1 MRIESNNPYFTFYSM
16 STPFFNY
23 SYNALNNA
31 ITTEKLCQYDVDGMQ
46 IEEYMVLPYWVITQS
61 EVAPFIT
68 FILSKNIHNK
78 ECHFLKQEIV
88 VNQKNVDLIVEN
100 SRELLRKLFAPI
112 FDKYSFTLKGVLVIE
127 RTLVILHQ
135 LEINYYDVL
144 VLKHSVLPIAIATV
158 SEILNDGHIHDCK
171 IDESVSTFFAD
182 NLELC
187 VLQNERGGIYETP
200 SVYYTCSNTT
210 TLEYDVLFCPPNR
223 TNLHDRSN
231 LHNRSNLH
239 HRTSSRAYKLYDE
252 VIAHN
257 TKCGIIRVCLFLK
270 RHRVEFRE
278 VLQIFD
284 NCDSIS
290 VMTDENGGTHYVKSQ
305 GQVVALSHYEI

>member
-1 MRIESNNPYFTFYSM
+1 M
-16 STPFFNY
+16 STYVFEY
-23 SYNALNNA
+23 SYNALSNA

-78 ECHFLKQEIV
+78 VCHFLKQEIV

-112 FDKYSFTLKGVLVIE
+112 FDKYSFTLKGVIVIG
-127 RTLVILHQ
+127 RTLVILHE
-135 LEINYYDVL
+135 LKINYYDVL
-144 VLKHSVLPIAIATV
+144 VLKPIGSSVVVATV

-171 IDESVSTFFAD
+171 IDDSVSTFFAN

-200 SVYYTCSNTT
+200 SVYYAVSNTT
-210 TLEYDVLFCPPNR
+210 TLEYDALFCPPNR
-223 TNLHDRSN
+223 TNLY
-231 LHNRSNLH
+231 

-257 TKCGIIRVCLFLK
+257 TKCRVIRVCLFLK

-305 GQVVALSHYEI
+305 GQVAALSHYEI

>member
-1 MRIESNNPYFTFYSM
+1 M
-16 STPFFNY
+16 STYVFQY
-23 SYNALNNA
+23 SYNALSNA

-68 FILSKNIHNK
+68 FILSKNERDK
-78 ECHFLKQEIV
+78 VCHFLKQEIV

-112 FDKYSFTLKGVLVIE
+112 FDKYSFTLKGVIVIG
-127 RTLVILHQ
+127 RTLVILHE
-135 LEINYYDVL
+135 LKINYYDVL
-144 VLKHSVLPIAIATV
+144 VLKPSDSSVAVATV

-171 IDESVSTFFAD
+171 IDDSVCTFFAN

-200 SVYYTCSNTT
+200 SVYYAVSNTT
-210 TLEYDVLFCPPNR
+210 TLEYDALFCPPNR
-223 TNLHDRSN
+223 ANLHDRTNS
-231 LHNRSNLH
+231 RS
-239 HRTSSRAYKLYDE
+239 YKLYDE

-257 TKCGIIRVCLFLK
+257 TKCRVIRVCLFFK

-278 VLQIFD
+278 VLHIFD

-290 VMTDENGGTHYVKSQ
+290 VMTDEKGGTHYVKSQ